1 MFKRFCYIGSALVIL
16 LGGLYTGTLVRANQA
31 APAAAALRPATLHEI
46 DMAVDKSGRNITTT
60 TKVIGIRSDGTVA
73 TLTTPVHRILP
84 ASRVIEQPDGFH
96 ALIIDD
102 LKLISSWYKNR
113 QQVEQRRVR
122 QASPNCLEGPNDAI
136 LGSDVL
142 FARRVI
148 ISQRASVD
156 LRATMWNAPS
166 LGCYTLRSTLEHKQ
180 NGTFVLVA
188 ENLVDV
194 LKEGE
199 PTEQQLFMVPAD
211 AVEVSPSEIYVRQEK
226 RDRATMEDKSV
237 TYWASRDE
245 MYQKERQNSHVK

>member
-1 MFKRFCYIGSALVIL
+1 MLKRFCYVTPAVILL

-31 APAAAALRPATLHEI
+31 APAAVALQPATLHEV
-46 DMAVDKSGRNITTT
+46 DMAIDNSGQNITTT
-60 TKVIGIRSDGTVA
+60 TKVIGIRSDGTLA

-84 ASRVIEQPDGFH
+84 SSRVIEQPDGFH

-102 LKLISSWYKNR
+102 LKLISSWYMNG
-113 QQVEQRRVR
+113 QQVEKLRVR
-122 QASPNCLEGPNDAI
+122 RASPNCLERPNDAI
-136 LGSDVL
+136 LGSEVL

-148 ISQRASVD
+148 ISQRTWDD

-166 LGCYTLRSTLEHKQ
+166 LGCYTLRSTLEQKQ
-180 NGTFVLVA
+180 NGAFALVA
-188 ENLVDV
+188 ENRVDV

-199 PTEQQLFMVPAD
+199 PTEQQLFTVPAD

-237 TYWASRDE
+237 TYWARRDE
-245 MYQKERQNSHVK
+245 MYQKERQNPPVK